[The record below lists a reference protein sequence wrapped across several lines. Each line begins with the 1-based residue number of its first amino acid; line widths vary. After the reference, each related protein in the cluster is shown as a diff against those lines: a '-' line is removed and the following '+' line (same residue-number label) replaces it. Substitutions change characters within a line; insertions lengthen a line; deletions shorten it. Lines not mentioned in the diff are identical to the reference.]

1 MRKPNPV
8 LLSNPGNKRAI
19 IKKRKPQ
26 RKGVLYSVILVTTLI
41 FIVLTSLMSPVCRGV
56 EGAGSAHEAAVKNVI
71 IIVYD
76 GQGTG
81 GITCA
86 RWYQGKPLALDEMAA
101 GLCSTY
107 MGDSIITGSAAAATA
122 FATGHKTNTG
132 HISVLSTTPV
142 IIDGVSA
149 PPEEKKGLPVAT
161 LLEGAKLMG
170 KSTGI
175 IATSFIQHA
184 TPACFSSH
192 TSNRSNYEIIAEQ
205 QVYIGIDVVLGGGS
219 KLLKPESDGGF
230 REDGENLVEVLK
242 KNHYD
247 YVTTRDQL
255 LKTNASKIWGMFA
268 ELSLAYE
275 FDRRELH
282 PEQPSLAE
290 MTQKAIDVL
299 SKNPAGFFL
308 FVEASKV
315 DWASHANDPVGVIS
329 DMLALD
335 QSAAVA
341 LDFAHRRGD
350 TLVLVFPDHDT
361 GGMTIGSSDTNS
373 IYKKVTKEMVF
384 APLQKARL
392 TGEGVQKVLAESSD
406 KSEKRIR
413 EIVSEYY
420 GITDLS
426 EAEVKDILNCTGRC
440 QLNTILGPMIS
451 KRAYIGWSTKGHV
464 GNDVPFHS
472 YGPNRPTGHF
482 DNTDIAKICAQRLGF
497 NLEDISAKLFIDSQ
511 KAFTNFGAHVRIDE
525 TDVKNLVLVAKKG
538 SVTVHIPFHKNILKI
553 NSTEHRMPGL
563 AIFVPETGQLFI
575 PKSSIELVKKEF
587 NQASSGGWCTAA
599 W

>member
-1 MRKPNPV
+1 MKKPNLA
-8 LLSNPGNKRAI
+8 LLSAADNKRTTV
-19 IKKRKPQ
+19 KKENPQ
-26 RKGVLYSVILVTTLI
+26 RKRVLSLVILVKTLI
-41 FIVLTSLMSPVCRGV
+41 FILPVSLMVPGCHGGG
-56 EGAGSAHEAAVKNVI
+56 GAGNAHGAAVKNVI
-71 IIVYD
+71 MLVYD

-81 GITCA
+81 AITCT
-86 RWYQGKPLALDEMAA
+86 RWYQGEALAMDEMAV

-122 FATGHKTNTG
+122 FATGHKTNKG
-132 HISVLSTTPV
+132 HISVLPTTPV
-142 IIDGVSA
+142 IIEGVPA
-149 PPEEKKGLPVAT
+149 PLKEMRGIPVAS

-175 IATSFIQHA
+175 IATAFIQHA

-192 TSNRSNYEIIAEQ
+192 TSKRSNYEIIAEQ
-205 QVYIGIDVVLGGGS
+205 QVYMEIDVVLGGGS
-219 KLLKPESDGGF
+219 KLLKPESEGGF
-230 REDGENLVEVLK
+230 REDGENLVKVLK

-268 ELSLAYE
+268 GVALAYE

-290 MTQKAIDVL
+290 MTKKAIDVL

-341 LDFAHRRGD
+341 LDFAGKHGD

-361 GGMTIGSSDTNS
+361 GGMTIGNSGTNE
-373 IYKKVTKEMVF
+373 IYKEVTKEMVF

-392 TGEGVQKVLAESSD
+392 TGEGVQEVLAESGD
-406 KSEKRIR
+406 KSEKKIR

-440 QLNTILGPMIS
+440 QLNTILGPIIS
-451 KRAYIGWSTKGHV
+451 KRAYIGWTSTGHT

-497 NLEDISAKLFIDSQ
+497 NLEDVSAKLFIDSQ
-511 KAFTNFGAHVRIDE
+511 KAFTSLGAHVHIDE
-525 TDVKNLVLVAKKG
+525 TDVKNPVLVAKKG
-538 SVTVHIPFHKNILKI
+538 SVTVHIPFHKNKLKI
-553 NSTEHRMPGL
+553 NATEYRMPGI
-563 AIFVPETGQLFI
+563 AVFVPKTGQIFI
-575 PKSSIELVKKEF
+575 PKSSIELVKKAF
-587 NQASSGGWCTAA
+587 KQVR
-599 W
+599 

>member
-1 MRKPNPV
+1 MRKLNLA
-8 LLSNPGNKRAI
+8 LLM
-19 IKKRKPQ
+19 
-26 RKGVLYSVILVTTLI
+26 
-41 FIVLTSLMSPVCRGV
+41 FIVMIGLKASGCGGV
-56 EGAGSAHEAAVKNVI
+56 RNVKSVPGSTVKNVI
-71 IIVYD
+71 MMVYD
-76 GQGTG
+76 GQGIG

-86 RWYQGKPLALDEMAA
+86 RWYQGQPLALDEMAA

-122 FATGHKTNTG
+122 FATGHKTNKD
-132 HISVLSTTPV
+132 HISVLPTTPV
-142 IIDGVSA
+142 IIAGVSA
-149 PPEEKKGLPVAT
+149 PPEEKRGLPAAT

-205 QVYIGIDVVLGGGS
+205 QVYMEIDVVLGGGS

-247 YVTTRDQL
+247 FVTTRDQL

-299 SKNPAGFFL
+299 SKNPGGFFL
-308 FVEASKV
+308 FIEASKV
-315 DWASHANDPVGVIS
+315 DWASHVNDPVGVIS
-329 DMLALD
+329 DMLAFD
-335 QSAAVA
+335 QSVKVA
-341 LDFAHRRGD
+341 LDFAGKHGD

-392 TGEGVQKVLAESSD
+392 TGEGVQEILAESGD
-406 KSEKRIR
+406 KSEKKIR

-451 KRAYIGWSTKGHV
+451 KRAYIGWTTKGHV

-482 DNTDIAKICAQRLGF
+482 DNTDIAKICAQGLGF
-497 NLEDISAKLFIDSQ
+497 NLEDVSAKLFIDPQ
-511 KAFTNFGAHVRIDE
+511 KAFTSLGAHVRIDE
-525 TDVKNLVLVAKKG
+525 TDVKNPVLVAQKD

-563 AIFVPETGQLFI
+563 AVFVPETGRLFI
-575 PKSSIELVKKEF
+575 PKSSIELVKKEL
-587 NQASSGGWCTAA
+587 NRTR
-599 W
+599 